1 MENKEVMYAVGF
13 VTIIL
18 LLLLGFLLFFFLK
31 YRVRSNKY
39 IKERET
45 MKKAFEKTLLQSQV
59 EVQEATFTVL
69 AKELHDNVGQLLS
82 SSKMLMGI
90 TQRNLVNIPETL
102 TIAEETLGKAI
113 SELRSLS
120 KSLDTQY
127 LQQFDL
133 IENLTT
139 EIKRINSSL
148 VLEIHFAHSG
158 KLTLTAEE
166 QIILF
171 RVIQEALQNAI
182 KHAEAKNINIEIVSG
197 QQHITITIADDGK
210 GFEPIS
216 SDGLGIRNM
225 KYRTK
230 SLGGSITWNNPAKGS
245 LITIQL
251 PVKGINNEN

>member
-18 LLLLGFLLFFFLK
+18 LLLLSFLLFFFLK
-31 YRVRSNKY
+31 YRVRSNKF

-45 MKKAFEKTLLQSQV
+45 MKKAFEQTLLQSQV
-59 EVQEATFTVL
+59 EVQEATFSVL

-90 TQRNLVNIPETL
+90 TQRNLNSIPETL

-113 SELRSLS
+113 QELRSLS
-120 KSLDTQY
+120 KSLDKQY

-133 IENLTT
+133 IDNLSA
-139 EIKRINSSL
+139 EIKRINTSL
-148 VLEIHFAHSG
+148 ILEIHFSHPG
-158 KLTLTAEE
+158 KLPLTSEE

-171 RVIQEALQNAI
+171 RIIQEALQNTI
-182 KHAEAKNINIEIVSG
+182 KHAEAKNIDIDMTSQQQNIIVN
-197 QQHITITIADDGK
+197 IADDGK

-216 SDGLGIRNM
+216 GNGLAYAI
-225 KYRTK
+225 
-230 SLGGSITWNNPAKGS
+230 
-245 LITIQL
+245 
-251 PVKGINNEN
+251 

>member
-1 MENKEVMYAVGF
+1 MEKREIMFAVGF

-18 LLLLGFLLFFFLK
+18 LLLLSFLLFFFLK

-45 MKKAFEKTLLQSQV
+45 MKKAFEQTLLQSQV

-90 TQRNLVNIPETL
+90 TQRNLATIPETL

-113 SELRSLS
+113 NELRSLS

-133 IENLTT
+133 IDNLTT
-139 EIKRINSSL
+139 EIKRINTSL
-148 VLEIHFAHSG
+148 ILEIHFSHEG
-158 KLTLTAEE
+158 KLLLTPEE

-171 RVIQEALQNAI
+171 RIIQEALQNAI
-182 KHAEAKNINIEIVSG
+182 KHSEAKNVYINIASG
-197 QQHITITIADDGK
+197 QQNIIVNIEDDGK
-210 GFEPIS
+210 GFALTS
-216 SDGLGIRNM
+216 GNGLGIRNM
-225 KYRTK
+225 KYRSK
-230 SLGGSITWNNPAKGS
+230 LLGGVITWNKPASGT

-251 PVKGINNEN
+251 PVKESK